1 MAGHVSPLPLGR
13 WTVQP
18 DWVDYNGHLN
28 DAYYAVVFSR
38 AVDALM
44 DRLGLDAAGRT
55 ATGHT
60 IYTAA
65 LMIRY
70 VREVKM
76 GQPLDVDVQVLECDA
91 KRLRV
96 WLAMRHGEGGH
107 VVATSEQLLLSI
119 DSSGPRTSLWPPAVG
134 EAVAALTA
142 SHAGMPVPPEAG
154 QGIRL
159 HRS

>member
-1 MAGHVSPLPLGR
+1 MGGSVSPLPLGS
-13 WTVQP
+13 WTVQA

-44 DRLGLDAAGRT
+44 DRLGLDAAGRA

-70 VREVKM
+70 VREVKQ
-76 GQPLDVDVQVLECDA
+76 GEPLDVDVQVLESDA

-96 WLAMRHGEGGH
+96 WLTMRHGGGGH
-107 VVATSEQLLLSI
+107 VVSTSEQLLLSI
-119 DSSGPRTSLWPPAVG
+119 DASGPRTSPWPESVG
-134 EAVAALTA
+134 QAVAALTA
-142 SHAGMPVPPEAG
+142 SHAEMAVPPEAG
-154 QGIRL
+154 QGIALKR
-159 HRS
+159 R